1 MKKKNILITGFDGF
15 LGSNLLKKIDLNKY
29 CIYGIGYTRKKLNKN
44 FFLNRKITYKNLSFF
59 KKKNISIIIH
69 CAGSSMV
76 GLNYQN
82 DFKKNVLTT
91 YEILEFSK
99 SLKKKPKIIIMSS
112 MAVYGDK
119 YKKKIKE
126 NFDLNPFSFYG
137 LNKKICEEICI
148 YYSKKFKINIFVLRV
163 ASLFGVGLKKQFIY
177 QVTKKLRNGVFKFW
191 GKGDERRDYIHINDL
206 CNIVKILLKKKFLG
220 FKVINCGSGNI
231 YSISEIIKKILFILG
246 IKKVKLKFT
255 RLGINENPKY
265 LIPDLSFLNYFC
277 KYKTNRNFND
287 DLKEFIL
294 SQKK

>member
-1 MKKKNILITGFDGF
+1 MKRKNILITGFDGF

-29 CIYGIGYTRKKLNKN
+29 CIYGIGYARKKLNKN

-231 YSISEIIKKILFILG
+231 YSISEIIKKFCLYSEL
-246 IKKVKLKFT
+246 KK
-255 RLGINENPKY
+255 
-265 LIPDLSFLNYFC
+265 LN
-277 KYKTNRNFND
+277 
-287 DLKEFIL
+287 
-294 SQKK
+294 